1 MKLISII
8 GARLQFIKCSVVS
21 KEIRKHFDEI
31 ILHTGQH
38 YDYMMSKQFFDE
50 LEIPTPDINLGVG
63 SSSHGMQ
70 TADMLRGI
78 EGYLLDKKPQAVIV
92 YGDTNS
98 TLAGAL
104 AASKLHIP
112 LVHIEAGLRSFDKTM
127 PEEIN
132 RVLTDHC
139 SSVLCCPTQRSV
151 DNLGIEGIVDDVFLT
166 GDVMYDSLIQYKEIA
181 IEKSL
186 ILKKL
191 NLESDDY
198 LLATIHRSKNTDER
212 ESLKNIL
219 TTFSESKQHIVFPI
233 HPRTKKKIQEFD
245 LTRYIDK
252 NVQMI
257 DPVGYIDFL
266 MLQMHAG
273 KILTDSGGIQKEA
286 YLLKKPCITLRENTE
301 WVETVDDGWN
311 ILVGVNIQMI
321 KDAIENF
328 KPHSVQHELFGDG
341 KSAYNIVEKLRN
353 FLN

>member
-1 MKLISII
+1 MCIFSII
-8 GARLQFIKCSVVS
+8 GARPQFIKCSVVS

-63 SSSHGMQ
+63 SCSHGMQ
-70 TADMLRGI
+70 TAEMLKGI
-78 EGYLLDKKPQAVIV
+78 EEYLIEKKPQAVLV

-112 LVHIEAGLRSFDKTM
+112 LVHIESGLRSFDKTM

-132 RVLTDHC
+132 RILTDHC
-139 SSVLCCPTQRSV
+139 SDILCCPTQISV
-151 DNLGIEGIVDDVFLT
+151 DNLRSEGIIDSVFLT

-181 IEKSL
+181 SEKSR

-191 NLESDDY
+191 NLCSDEY

-219 TTFSESKQHIVFPI
+219 TAFSESKQHIVLPI
-233 HPRTKKKIQEFD
+233 HPRTKKRIQEFD
-245 LTRYIDK
+245 LSKYIDK

-266 MLQMHAG
+266 MLEMHAN

-311 ILVGVNIQMI
+311 IIVGSNVQMI

-328 KPHSVQHELFGDG
+328 NPHSVQHELFGDG
-341 KSAYNIVEKLRN
+341 NSAYKIVEKLRD
-353 FLN
+353 FF